1 MTLRLTVRRPAWRS
15 HIARY
20 TGEVDGLVPVV
31 KGNGYGFGRDALLPI
46 AAELGTNVCVGS
58 VYEALGIPE
67 ALTPVVLTPTL
78 RPPADTR
85 AVLTIG
91 APAHVDA
98 LTGWSGRVLVKLRSS
113 MHRFG
118 VDTTERRA
126 LVDAAR
132 AAGLEIVGYSL
143 HLPLAGNDADRAT
156 EARAWLTEL
165 EPCELW
171 LSHLQP
177 VTFTALQHEF
187 GRHTLRLRAGTALW
201 HGDKSALQLRADVID
216 THEMR
221 AGDAA
226 GYRLTSVPADGTL
239 VVIGAGSAHGVVALD
254 DGRSPFHFERQ
265 RLALL
270 EPPHMH
276 VSLCTVPGG
285 SAAPSIGEWVDVQRP
300 LITTTVDEVVW
311 MT

>member
-20 TGEVDGLVPVV
+20 AGEVDGLVPVV
-31 KGNGYGFGRDALLPI
+31 KGNGYGFGRDALFPI
-46 AAELGTNVCVGS
+46 AAELGEHVCVGS
-58 VYEALGIPE
+58 AHEAVGVPE
-67 ALTPVVLTPTL
+67 PLTPVVLTPTL

-91 APAHVDA
+91 APAHVEA
-98 LTGWSGRVLVKLRSS
+98 LHGWTGRVLVKLRSS
-113 MHRFG
+113 MHRHG
-118 VDTTERRA
+118 VEPAHRRA
-126 LVDAAR
+126 LAESAR
-132 AAGLEIVGYSL
+132 AAGLDHVGYSL
-143 HLPLAGNDADRAT
+143 HLPLEGNDTDRAA
-156 EARAWLTEL
+156 EVRAWLTQL

-177 VTFTALQHEF
+177 ATFTALQHEF

-216 THEMR
+216 THEVR
-221 AGDAA
+221 AGDTA
-226 GYRLTSVPADGTL
+226 GYRLTPIPADGTL
-239 VVIGAGSAHGVVALD
+239 VVVGAGSAHGVVALD

-276 VSLCTVPGG
+276 VSLCVVPGG
-285 SAAPSIGEWVDVQRP
+285 SATPTIGDWVDVQRP
-300 LITTTVDEVVW
+300 LIMTAVDEVVW
-311 MT
+311 LT